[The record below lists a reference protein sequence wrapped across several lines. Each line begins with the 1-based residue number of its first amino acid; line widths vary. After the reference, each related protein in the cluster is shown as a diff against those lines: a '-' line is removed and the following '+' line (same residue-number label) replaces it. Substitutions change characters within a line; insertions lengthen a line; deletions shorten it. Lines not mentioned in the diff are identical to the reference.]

1 MLEVWLMRVG
11 KNDKSSADGSQGW
24 CNISKSNMI
33 IFSSKSSAL
42 LSNVQKAA

>member
-11 KNDKSSADGSQGW
+11 KKDKSSADGSQGW
-24 CNISKSNMI
+24 CNISISKMI